1 MNTIEKKVEAA
12 MRATECIYLWYLYFL
27 NRKLPNNPS
36 FAIYCRTLAVV
47 KHDRLLNG
55 R

>member
-12 MRATECIYLWYLYFL
+12 MRATQFYYNYFAMMVNNKIPETKSMGIYY
-27 NRKLPNNPS
+27 
-36 FAIYCRTLAVV
+36 RTLAVV